1 MRLCAP
7 PAYDLGMA
15 TVERTRQPRGERR
28 RREVLEAAL
37 RVIAER
43 GVAGATHRA
52 VAEAAGVPASTT
64 TYYFA
69 SLDELLEEA
78 LLLFVREEA
87 ARLRELGDRI
97 EGAQLPP
104 AQVARLFTAELRT
117 LEGLELAQFELY
129 LEAARRPRLRDT
141 AQECIDLYV
150 DVAEAALRAA
160 GSPNPRERAH
170 AFVALIDGY
179 GLHRLAT
186 GSDEGLVEAMLA
198 LFEGAGRQPA

>member
-1 MRLCAP
+1 V
-7 PAYDLGMA
+7 A
-15 TVERTRQPRGERR
+15 TVGRTRQPRGERR

-87 ARLRELGDRI
+87 PRLRELGDRLQ
-97 EGAQLPP
+97 GAQLPV
-104 AQVARLFTAELRT
+104 AEIARLFIAELRT
-117 LEGLELAQFELY
+117 LQGLELAQFELY
-129 LEAARRPRLRDT
+129 LEAARRPHLREA

-160 GSPNPRERAH
+160 GSPNPRERAQ

-198 LFEGAGRQPA
+198 LFEGPGA